1 MSDFDNK
8 SGSRGP
14 RRGWWQE
21 SFAKA
26 KGAAGELRRS
36 PRWRWMLPWTLAA
49 IGVAV
54 TIAWILEP
62 SPQPQFG
69 VRQRAAGM
77 RGGPGGGPGGGGGA
91 GALRA
96 GGQGRAGLVAD
107 ASKPRRAAGEDQG
120 TAVGAAVAAI
130 GDVDLILN
138 ALGTVTPAAV
148 VTVRPQIGG
157 QLQQVGFKEGQVVHE
172 GDFLAQID
180 PRPHELLLRT
190 AQASLARDKVLLENA
205 QRDLVRYQ
213 TLLEQNAA
221 SLQQVDTQRAAVAQ
235 YTAAVANDQV
245 QIDTA
250 RLNLTY
256 CRITAPITGRIGLR
270 PVDAGNY
277 VTAGE
282 ANGVG
287 TITQL
292 CPITAL
298 FTLPE
303 DNLPQIQARL
313 RQGATLEVDAYDRTN
328 TNKLAT
334 GHLASL
340 DNLIDVSTGTLKLR
354 GIFPN
359 EDGILFP
366 NQFINIRL
374 LVDTVRNA
382 TVLPPSAI
390 QHGAPGAY
398 VFLIKRDDTV
408 AIQPV
413 KTGASNAAMV
423 QVLTG
428 VQPGDQVVI
437 DGIDRM
443 REGTQVYVP
452 NPPVD
457 ATKVD
462 VTKAVPDQ
470 LKDVPKEPPK
480 DPNVARPDGAPS
492 TGATS
497 PGAPSAGE
505 RRGPGMGRRQ
515 GAAGEADGS
524 APRRRQ
530 DTPPAATAPAPATP

>member
-1 MSDFDNK
+1 MSDFDKN
-8 SGSRGP
+8 SGPEGKHT
-14 RRGWWQE
+14 GWWQAG
-21 SFAKA
+21 FAKA
-26 KGAAGELRRS
+26 KGSVGKLRQS
-36 PRWRWMLPWTLAA
+36 PKWRWMLPWTLAA

-69 VRQRAAGM
+69 VRQRAAGV
-77 RGGPGGGPGGGGGA
+77 RGGGPGGGGG
-91 GALRA
+91 GGFRA
-96 GGQGRAGLVAD
+96 GGQGRGGMVAD
-107 ASKPRRAAGEDQG
+107 ATKAKRAPGEDQG
-120 TAVGAAVAAI
+120 TAVGAAVASV
-130 GDVDLILN
+130 GDIDLVLN

-157 QLQQVGFKEGQVVHE
+157 QLQQIGFKEGQVVHE

-180 PRPHELLLRT
+180 PRPHELQLRT

-221 SLQQVDTQRAAVAQ
+221 SPQQVDTQKAAVAQ
-235 YTAAVANDQV
+235 YTAAVSNDQV
-245 QIDTA
+245 LIDTA

-256 CRITAPITGRIGLR
+256 CRILAPITGRIGLR

-277 VTAGE
+277 VTAGD
-282 ANGVG
+282 ANGIG

-292 CPITAL
+292 SPITAL
-298 FTLPE
+298 FTIPE

-313 RQGATLEVDAYDRTN
+313 RTGVTLEVDAYDRTN
-328 TNKLAT
+328 STKLAT

-354 GIFPN
+354 GIFNN
-359 EDGILFP
+359 EDGTLFP

-374 LVDTVRNA
+374 LVDTVHKA
-382 TVLPPSAI
+382 IVLPPSAV

-398 VFLIKRDDTV
+398 VFLIKPDDTV

-413 KTGASNAAMV
+413 KTGASNASMV

-428 VQPGDQVVI
+428 VQPGEQVVV

-462 VTKAVPDQ
+462 TVKTSADEASAPTAAPAV
-470 LKDVPKEPPK
+470 
-480 DPNVARPDGAPS
+480 DPAPAAGAAGAP
-492 TGATS
+492 
-497 PGAPSAGE
+497 PSGE
-505 RRGPGMGRRQ
+505 RRAPGTRRRP
-515 GAAGEADGS
+515 GAEGEADGTT
-524 APRRRQ
+524 PRRRRPGAPGETPAAT
-530 DTPPAATAPAPATP
+530 TPPAAKTP

>member
-8 SGSRGP
+8 SSGP
-14 RRGWWQE
+14 RDGKHQGWWQAGY
-21 SFAKA
+21 AKA
-26 KGAAGELRRS
+26 KGAAGKLRQS
-36 PRWRWMLPWTLAA
+36 PKWRWMLPWTLAA

-54 TIAWILEP
+54 TIAWIFQP

-69 VRQRAAGM
+69 VRQRGAGV
-77 RGGPGGGPGGGGGA
+77 RAGGPGGGPGGFRGGG
-91 GALRA
+91 
-96 GGQGRAGLVAD
+96 GGRPGMVAD
-107 ASKPRRAAGEDQG
+107 ATKARRAPGEDQG
-120 TAVGAAVAAI
+120 TAVGAAVASI
-130 GDVDLILN
+130 GDIDLILN

-157 QLQQVGFKEGQVVHE
+157 QLQQIGFKEGQVVHE

-180 PRPHELLLRT
+180 PRPHELQLRT
-190 AQASLARDKVLLENA
+190 AQATLARDKVMLENA

-213 TLLEQNAA
+213 TLLDQNAA
-221 SLQQVDTQRAAVAQ
+221 SPQQVDTQKAAVAQ
-235 YTAAVANDQV
+235 FTAAVANDQV

-256 CRITAPITGRIGLR
+256 CRILAPITGRIGLR

-277 VTAGE
+277 VTAGD
-282 ANGVG
+282 ANGIG

-292 CPITAL
+292 SPITAL
-298 FTLPE
+298 FTIPE
-303 DNLPQIQARL
+303 DSLPQIQARL

-328 TNKLAT
+328 TNKLAA

-354 GIFPN
+354 GIFNN
-359 EDGILFP
+359 EDGTLFP

-374 LVDTVRNA
+374 LVDTVHNA
-382 TVLPPSAI
+382 IVLPPSAI

-398 VFLIKRDDTV
+398 VFLIKPDDTV

-413 KTGASNAAMV
+413 KTGASNAGMV

-462 VTKAVPDQ
+462 VTKTVADQ
-470 LKDVPKEPPK
+470 APKGAAAPNDPAAPKTDTGPAAASPETTPP
-480 DPNVARPDGAPS
+480 
-492 TGATS
+492 
-497 PGAPSAGE
+497 AGE
-505 RRGPGMGRRQ
+505 RRPPGARRRQ
-515 GAAGEADGS
+515 GAGGETDA
-524 APRRRQ
+524 ATPRRRPGA
-530 DTPPAATAPAPATP
+530 TPGAPPAAPPAAATP